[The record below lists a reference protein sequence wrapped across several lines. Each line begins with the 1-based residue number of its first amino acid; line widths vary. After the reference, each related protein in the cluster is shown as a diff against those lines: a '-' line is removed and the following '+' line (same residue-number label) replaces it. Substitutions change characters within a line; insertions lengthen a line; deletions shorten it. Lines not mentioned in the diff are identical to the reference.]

1 MSDALSLVEI
11 EGQHGELLP
20 ARTELQWAIS
30 YPAAHCSLRQR
41 TRTWLPLPIG
51 LTSVSGNRDQQQ
63 RQGGSSG
70 N

>member
-30 YPAAHCSLRQR
+30 YPAAHCSLR
-41 TRTWLPLPIG
+41 
-51 LTSVSGNRDQQQ
+51 
-63 RQGGSSG
+63 
-70 N
+70 

>member
-30 YPAAHCSLRQR
+30 LIPQR
-41 TRTWLPLPIG
+41 TAH
-51 LTSVSGNRDQQQ
+51 
-63 RQGGSSG
+63 
-70 N
+70 